1 MGLCW
6 SSPPV
11 VEQEVELP
19 DLENQLSAPKP
30 RPTAATSWTHK
41 PAILIPATLVCL
53 ILSGFALSIF
63 LGYNSMSE
71 TRPGSTKI
79 SIPSGN
85 TTPIATQS
93 GKSSA
98 SEQIDDD
105 ITIHHPTR
113 TVTPPNKS
121 VTTEELVSDPL
132 QSDSE
137 IISGGL
143 DNSHVLEDPAK
154 TITKPTVNIPNSN
167 GTQPL
172 ESDSS
177 SNILSPPKS
186 AGTTSVETD
195 KSSTVQNPANSATK
209 TLGKSTSKIIVEDQ
223 AKPIA
228 VEIVIQVTD
237 DGSTTW
243 MDPENEED
251 EMEDF
256 QDVLGYIV
264 KKVIAP
270 TFKERDFNFYQSNKH
285 KLYRYN
291 QGKTV
296 KETRIITFA
305 PEGRTINDVELR
317 VYLGPNLMTKYYES
331 GKNKNLHDDLNNT
344 KRDIEK
350 ELEDQFGIDATVKV
364 YNEDEKSILPI
375 ISSTTDKSNS
385 GQSSSETLNTST
397 LNISKSDNSP
407 APKPSTVEIVIQFTA
422 DGSITWT
429 DPENKE
435 EEMED
440 FEDVLGYIVKKVI
453 APTFMER
460 EITDHEFLN
469 KINTDRLKSYNKR
482 KAKLFRS
489 TSKKEI
495 RITTFVPKDITFGE
509 AEMRVYLAP
518 NLMTNSYESPNYANL
533 DDDLTKT
540 REDIKTKLSTL
551 FRINATVTV
560 SKFNEAGKPILPI
573 ISSTTDKSNSG
584 QSSSETLN
592 TSTLNISKSDN
603 SPAPKPSTVE
613 IVIQFT
619 KDEEKEIYPQDY
631 LYYLGM
637 QVIAPIFVENQ

>member
-1 MGLCW
+1 MGSCW

-270 TFKERDFNFYQSNKH
+270 TF
-285 KLYRYN
+285 
-291 QGKTV
+291 
-296 KETRIITFA
+296 
-305 PEGRTINDVELR
+305 
-317 VYLGPNLMTKYYES
+317 
-331 GKNKNLHDDLNNT
+331 
-344 KRDIEK
+344 
-350 ELEDQFGIDATVKV
+350 
-364 YNEDEKSILPI
+364 
-375 ISSTTDKSNS
+375 
-385 GQSSSETLNTST
+385 
-397 LNISKSDNSP
+397 
-407 APKPSTVEIVIQFTA
+407 
-422 DGSITWT
+422 
-429 DPENKE
+429 
-435 EEMED
+435 
-440 FEDVLGYIVKKVI
+440 
-453 APTFMER
+453 MER

-518 NLMTNSYESPNYANL
+518 NLMTNYYNSPKNANL
-533 DDDLTKT
+533 DGDLTKT
-540 REDIKTKLSTL
+540 KTDIIGELFDK
-551 FRINATVTV
+551 FRIDASVTV

-592 TSTLNISKSDN
+592 TSTLKISKSDN
-603 SPAPKPSTVE
+603 DNFPAPKPSTVE
-613 IVIQFT
+613 IVIKFT
-619 KDEEKEIYPQDY
+619 DDGKEYSYLPNVPLDY
-631 LYYLGM
+631 LARE
-637 QVIAPIFVENQ
+637 VIAPIFVKDGINIYDGIIYTKHETTKKYNKEKTLGEKYGSFQIITLFVAENRTVGKAELMR

>member
-30 RPTAATSWTHK
+30 RPTATSWTHK

-63 LGYNSMSE
+63 LGYNSMSDP
-71 TRPGSTKI
+71 THRANDLNIQTDGANQPPGQFDLL
-79 SIPSGN
+79 IPENQTSLDAN
-85 TTPIATQS
+85 TTPTDPDPRKS
-93 GKSSA
+93 GFMSIPNTPVKVKPEHVDLGSQTKTPLTSISSA
-98 SEQIDDD
+98 PGNSSFKTNEDKIVP
-105 ITIHHPTR
+105 I
-113 TVTPPNKS
+113 
-121 VTTEELVSDPL
+121 
-132 QSDSE
+132 QSD
-137 IISGGL
+137 
-143 DNSHVLEDPAK
+143 
-154 TITKPTVNIPNSN
+154 
-167 GTQPL
+167 
-172 ESDSS
+172 
-177 SNILSPPKS
+177 
-186 AGTTSVETD
+186 
-195 KSSTVQNPANSATK
+195 
-209 TLGKSTSKIIVEDQ
+209 
-223 AKPIA
+223 
-228 VEIVIQVTD
+228 
-237 DGSTTW
+237 
-243 MDPENEED
+243 
-251 EMEDF
+251 
-256 QDVLGYIV
+256 
-264 KKVIAP
+264 
-270 TFKERDFNFYQSNKH
+270 
-285 KLYRYN
+285 
-291 QGKTV
+291 
-296 KETRIITFA
+296 
-305 PEGRTINDVELR
+305 
-317 VYLGPNLMTKYYES
+317 
-331 GKNKNLHDDLNNT
+331 NT
-344 KRDIEK
+344 
-350 ELEDQFGIDATVKV
+350 
-364 YNEDEKSILPI
+364 PI
-375 ISSTTDKSNS
+375 IKTSPESEPTPLTDLIRVPS
-385 GQSSSETLNTST
+385 
-397 LNISKSDNSP
+397 
-407 APKPSTVEIVIQFTA
+407 APKPATVEIVIQFTA

-573 ISSTTDKSNSG
+573 ISSTTDKSNSAM
-584 QSSSETLN
+584 SSSETLN

-613 IVIQFT
+613 IVIKFT
-619 KDEEKEIYPQDY
+619 DDGKEYSYLPNVPLDY
-631 LYYLGM
+631 LARE
-637 QVIAPIFVENQ
+637 VIAPIFVKDGINIYDGIIYTKHETTKKYNKEKTIGEKYGSFQIITLFVAENRTVGKAELMRVYLGKDLMTKYYESLKDGNIKDVLDESVLKIKDVLLEEFKIDATVKVYNEDGKSILPKKP

>member
-223 AKPIA
+223 AKPI
-228 VEIVIQVTD
+228 ESIQTGGANLPSGQVYHPTSLTLKNNQTPPD
-237 DGSTTW
+237 ANTIPPSFDNAFPTGPRSPATELQNADTN
-243 MDPENEED
+243 PESEPQVD
-251 EMEDF
+251 ESQTSDNTPSS
-256 QDVLGYIV
+256 DH
-264 KKVIAP
+264 
-270 TFKERDFNFYQSNKH
+270 QS
-285 KLYRYN
+285 
-291 QGKTV
+291 Q
-296 KETRIITFA
+296 ET
-305 PEGRTINDVELR
+305 EL
-317 VYLGPNLMTKYYES
+317 LKADAAQMPNLMILNPQTSPGSKTDNITPTGPQPPKS
-331 GKNKNLHDDLNNT
+331 GFVSNSPTPNTSDDNAQDTPMNVKPVDVDPPSDHPVT
-344 KRDIEK
+344 PEK
-350 ELEDQFGIDATVKV
+350 SVGPEDQQSSEDISGPPGYSPAPKNSLNSATNNLTEPNGPAILEESASFE
-364 YNEDEKSILPI
+364 NEQQFFDVI
-375 ISSTTDKSNS
+375 ISELSSDDGTKGPPENPSTSEETI
-385 GQSSSETLNTST
+385 SSELSGVIRST
-397 LNISKSDNSP
+397 PDNSP
-407 APKPSTVEIVIQFTA
+407 ASEQTKDASEQTKGTPP
-422 DGSITWT
+422 
-429 DPENKE
+429 NKS
-435 EEMED
+435 D
-440 FEDVLGYIVKKVI
+440 
-453 APTFMER
+453 
-460 EITDHEFLN
+460 
-469 KINTDRLKSYNKR
+469 
-482 KAKLFRS
+482 
-489 TSKKEI
+489 
-495 RITTFVPKDITFGE
+495 
-509 AEMRVYLAP
+509 
-518 NLMTNSYESPNYANL
+518 
-533 DDDLTKT
+533 
-540 REDIKTKLSTL
+540 TKLSQSDD
-551 FRINATVTV
+551 IPIV
-560 SKFNEAGKPILPI
+560 KPP
-573 ISSTTDKSNSG
+573 
-584 QSSSETLN
+584 
-592 TSTLNISKSDN
+592 STLSVQSLSGSMNSN
-603 SPAPKPSTVE
+603 SPANVLTQTTSHDPPQE
-613 IVIQFT
+613 IV
-619 KDEEKEIYPQDY
+619 D
-631 LYYLGM
+631 
-637 QVIAPIFVENQ
+637 